1 MNFLAIRALIRNDL
15 RIYTTDRRAMIIGV
29 LVPILIAAFF
39 GYVFGGNGNSEAG
52 KIPMIIVDEDQ
63 SEVSRAISAGL
74 AQEPLVS
81 VQVLDR
87 SQAEQ
92 RVRTGNAQVVAV
104 IPKYFGAAATLA
116 FLSGEMKPQVE
127 FITDPSQSM
136 SRPVVEGLF
145 AQRSMREISRI
156 ALSGN
161 PVPGLQHRLNIPY
174 TVATT
179 TMTTAQN
186 VPYNGYAHSFV
197 GMTTQFI
204 LLAGIDAGILL
215 LMARERG
222 IWQRLRSAPLSKTEF
237 LLARTIATTLIS
249 LFQFT
254 LIYTAA
260 MAIFGVHIGGSV
272 FGFAALAVALC
283 LLNATFGLMLASIG
297 GSAAATRG
305 IAVLVTLVLVMV
317 GGAWVPSFVF
327 PKWLQQASLVLPT
340 RWAVDGLDAMTWR
353 GLGLHAAA
361 APIAVLGTTAMLCL
375 AIAVWRFTW
384 EE

>member
-1 MNFLAIRALIRNDL
+1 MNVPAIRALIRNDL
-15 RIYTTDRRAMIIGV
+15 RIYMTDRRAMIIGV
-29 LVPILIAAFF
+29 LVPILIAVFF
-39 GYVFGGNGNSEAG
+39 GYVFGGNGNAEAG
-52 KIPMIIVDEDQ
+52 KIALIIVDEDQ
-63 SEVSRAISAGL
+63 SEVSRAIAAGL
-74 AQEPLVS
+74 AEEPLLS
-81 VQVLDR
+81 VQALDR
-87 SQAEQ
+87 SHAGQ
-92 RVRTGNAQVVAV
+92 RVRAGKAQVAA
-104 IPKYFGAAATLA
+104 ILPKNFGAAATLA
-116 FLSGEMKPQVE
+116 FLSGEMKPQLE
-127 FITDPSQSM
+127 FIVDPSQSM

-145 AQRSMREISRI
+145 AQRSN
-156 ALSGN
+156 L
-161 PVPGLQHRLNIPY
+161 PY

-179 TMTTAQN
+179 KMTTAQN
-186 VPYNGYAHSFV
+186 VPYNGYAHSFA

-222 IWQRLRSAPLSKTEF
+222 IWQRLRSAPLSKAEF
-237 LLARTIATTLIS
+237 LLARTIATTLIG

-260 MAIFGVHIGGSV
+260 IAIGVHIGGSV
-272 FGFAALAVALC
+272 LGFAALAVALC

-305 IAVLVTLVLVMV
+305 IAVLATLVLVML

-361 APIAVLGTTAMLCL
+361 APVAVLGTTAMLCL
-375 AIAVWRFTW
+375 AIAIWRFRW

>member
-1 MNFLAIRALIRNDL
+1 MNVPAIRALIRNDL
-15 RIYTTDRRAMIIGV
+15 RIYMTDRRAMIIGV
-29 LVPILIAAFF
+29 LVPILIAVFF
-39 GYVFGGNGNSEAG
+39 GYVFGGNGNAEAG
-52 KIPMIIVDEDQ
+52 KIALIIVDEDQ
-63 SEVSRAISAGL
+63 SEVSRAIAAGL
-74 AQEPLVS
+74 AEEPLLS
-81 VQVLDR
+81 VQALDR
-87 SQAEQ
+87 SHAGQ
-92 RVRTGNAQVVAV
+92 RVRAGKAQVAA
-104 IPKYFGAAATLA
+104 ILPKNFGAAATLA
-116 FLSGEMKPQVE
+116 FLSGEMKPQLE
-127 FITDPSQSM
+127 FIVDPSQSM

-156 ALSGN
+156 ALSGT
-161 PVPGLQHRLNIPY
+161 PVPGLQHWRNLPY
-174 TVATT
+174 TVATSK
-179 TMTTAQN
+179 MTTAQN
-186 VPYNGYAHSFV
+186 VPYNGYAHSFA

-222 IWQRLRSAPLSKTEF
+222 IWQRLRSAPLSKAEF
-237 LLARTIATTLIS
+237 LLARTIATTLIG

-260 MAIFGVHIGGSV
+260 IAIGVHIGGSV
-272 FGFAALAVALC
+272 LGFAALAVALC

-305 IAVLVTLVLVMV
+305 IAVLATLVLVML

-361 APIAVLGTTAMLCL
+361 APVAVLGTTAMLCL
-375 AIAVWRFTW
+375 AIAIWRFRW

>member
-1 MNFLAIRALIRNDL
+1 MPAIQALIRNDL
-15 RIYTTDRRAMIIGV
+15 RIYMTDRRAMIIGV
-29 LVPILIAAFF
+29 LVPILIAVFF
-39 GYVFGGNGNSEAG
+39 GYVFGGNGNAEVG
-52 KIPMIIVDEDQ
+52 KIALIIVDEDQ
-63 SEVSRAISAGL
+63 SEVSRAIAAGL
-74 AQEPLVS
+74 AQEPLLT
-81 VQVLDR
+81 VQALDR

-92 RVRTGNAQVVAV
+92 RVRAGKAPVAA
-104 IPKYFGAAATLA
+104 ILPKNFGAAATLA
-116 FLSGEMKPQVE
+116 FSSGEMKPQVE
-127 FITDPSQSM
+127 FIVDPSQSM

-145 AQRSMREISRI
+145 AQRSMREIGKI
-156 ALSGN
+156 ALREN
-161 PVPGLQHRLNIPY
+161 PVPGLQHGLNLPY

-179 TMTTAQN
+179 KMTTAQN
-186 VPYNGYAHSFV
+186 VPYNGYAHSFA

-222 IWQRLRSAPLSKTEF
+222 IWQRLRSAPLSKAEF
-237 LLARTIATTLIS
+237 LLARTIATTLIG

-254 LIYTAA
+254 LIYMAA
-260 MAIFGVHIGGSV
+260 IAIGVHIGGSV
-272 FGFAALAVALC
+272 LGFAALAVALC

-305 IAVLVTLVLVMV
+305 IAVLATLVLVML
-317 GGAWVPSFVF
+317 GGAWVPAFVF

-361 APIAVLGTTAMLCL
+361 APVAVLGTTAMLCL
-375 AIAVWRFTW
+375 AIAIWRFRW

>member
-1 MNFLAIRALIRNDL
+1 MNVPAIRALIRNDL
-15 RIYTTDRRAMIIGV
+15 RIYMTDRRAMIIGV
-29 LVPILIAAFF
+29 LVPILIAVFF
-39 GYVFGGNGNSEAG
+39 GYVFGGNGNAEAG
-52 KIPMIIVDEDQ
+52 KIALIIVDEDQ
-63 SEVSRAISAGL
+63 SEVSRAIAAGL
-74 AQEPLVS
+74 AEEPLLS
-81 VQVLDR
+81 VQALDR
-87 SQAEQ
+87 SHAEQ
-92 RVRTGNAQVVAV
+92 RVRAGKAQVAA
-104 IPKYFGAAATLA
+104 ILPKNFGAAATLA
-116 FLSGEMKPQVE
+116 FLSGEMKPQLE
-127 FITDPSQSM
+127 FIVDPSQSM

-145 AQRSMREISRI
+145 AQRSMREISKI
-156 ALSGN
+156 ALREN
-161 PVPGLQHRLNIPY
+161 PVPGLQHGLNLPY

-179 TMTTAQN
+179 KMTTAQN
-186 VPYNGYAHSFV
+186 VPYNGYAHSFA

-222 IWQRLRSAPLSKTEF
+222 IWQRLRSAPLSKAEF
-237 LLARTIATTLIS
+237 LLARTIATTLIG

-260 MAIFGVHIGGSV
+260 IAIGVHIGGSV
-272 FGFAALAVALC
+272 LGFAALAVALC

-305 IAVLVTLVLVMV
+305 IAVLATLVLVML

-361 APIAVLGTTAMLCL
+361 APVAVLGTTAMLCL
-375 AIAVWRFTW
+375 AIAIWRFRW